1 MISRYLRLLKVAAG
15 RLAMLSPFWFDP
27 EDCHGAGAL
36 ALVRAVDA
44 FDPSRGVPFE
54 AFAYPRIY
62 GAMVDHVRAQDW
74 VPRGVRAAARKLKA
88 AYYELAGKTGRP
100 PEDKEVAAR
109 LSLSTKE
116 FESLLRRA
124 AHALLL
130 PFDAVDE
137 VASCHSPHD
146 IIPDNVPVLGYIDD
160 AIMIEL
166 VVSELKHEIDS
177 FTDFCKY
184 RAGEQARNRNI
195 EHIALLAC

>member
-1 MISRYLRLLKVAAG
+1 
-15 RLAMLSPFWFDP
+15 MLSPLWFDR

-62 GAMVDHVRAQDW
+62 GAMVDHMRAQDW
-74 VPRGVRAAARKLKA
+74 VPRGVRDAARKLKA

-116 FESLLRRA
+116 FESLVRRA
-124 AHALLL
+124 AYVLLL

-137 VASCHSPHD
+137 IASCHSPRD
-146 IIPDNVPVLGYIDD
+146 IIPQPGARRRGVQPRWQADR
-160 AIMIEL
+160 
-166 VVSELKHEIDS
+166 
-177 FTDFCKY
+177 Y
-184 RAGEQARNRNI
+184 RQQR
-195 EHIALLAC
+195 